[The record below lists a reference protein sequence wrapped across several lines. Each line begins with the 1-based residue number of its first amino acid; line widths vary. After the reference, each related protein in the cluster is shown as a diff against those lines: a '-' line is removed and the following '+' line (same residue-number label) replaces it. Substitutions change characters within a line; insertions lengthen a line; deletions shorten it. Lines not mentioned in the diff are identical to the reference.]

1 LRGLLRADWLR
12 FRKRRG
18 LQLIVIAVPLLASFF
33 FLTSYRSNADS
44 VPPFDPQAFRQE
56 LIDEGAVQGA
66 TPEEATQMLD
76 QLVDSQRQQ
85 TIQMQ
90 AQQDLFLSRFA
101 FPESIVT
108 VLGSASFVFF
118 ALVLLTATTIGDEFS
133 WGTIRTSLLASSDR
147 RRLLLVRL
155 AVLVGIAVVL
165 FTIIVLLGIL
175 LPALLVAGGA
185 TFKPGPTVDP
195 GALVVL
201 VAGNLVVAATVIC
214 FAALGTLIVR
224 SGSLTLVVV
233 LAYVAIEAAALAL
246 LLRFKEF
253 QQAGAF
259 EWTLNLLPGHGSV
272 ALFTAASR
280 AAGGMPDYLDEVVVR
295 DLGAAALPLAALT
308 VWAVLFAAL
317 AFGRFTR
324 MDIVD

>member
-1 LRGLLRADWLR
+1 LKGLVRADWLR

-33 FLTSYRSNADS
+33 FLTSYRSNAYA
-44 VPPFDPQAFRQE
+44 VPSFDEQQFRQE
-56 LIDEGAVQGA
+56 MIDQGNVGGS
-66 TPEEATQMLD
+66 PDEVSQMLD
-76 QLVDSQRQQ
+76 QMVISERAN
-85 TIQMQ
+85 IEQMQ
-90 AQQDLFLSRFA
+90 AQQDLYLSRYA
-101 FPESIVT
+101 FPQSIVT

-155 AVLVGIAVVL
+155 AMLVGIALAL
-165 FTIIVLLGIL
+165 FTIVVLLGIL
-175 LPALLVAGGA
+175 LPALLVATGA

-195 GALVVL
+195 VALVAL

-233 LAYVAIEAAALAL
+233 LAYVAIEAAVLAL

-253 QQAGAF
+253 QEAGAL
-259 EWTLNLLPGHGSV
+259 EWTLNLLPGHGSI
-272 ALFTAASR
+272 ALFNAASR
-280 AAGGMPDYLDEVVVR
+280 AAGGMPDYPGEAVVR
-295 DLGAAALPLAALT
+295 DLGAAAVPLAALA

-324 MDIVD
+324 MDIVE